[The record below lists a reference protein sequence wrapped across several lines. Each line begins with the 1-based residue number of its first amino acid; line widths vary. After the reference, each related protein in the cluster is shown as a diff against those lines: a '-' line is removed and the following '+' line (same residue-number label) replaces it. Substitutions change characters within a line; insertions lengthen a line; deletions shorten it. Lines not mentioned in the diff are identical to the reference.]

1 MMAKTTEQKKF
12 KISDAELYDLVKGD
26 IDAAEDYFD
35 TNIKPELITRYQL
48 LNGNKDYYRAKFPT
62 LSASSDF
69 TTSDVKDAI
78 EWIMPSIIEVILG
91 AEKIVGVMGR
101 TPEDN
106 PKPMEKLMAYQIKS
120 QNKGYLVIEQ
130 WARDCLEAG
139 LGVIAAPWERVTTT
153 EEIEVVLPEEEF
165 LQMDATKAK
174 KVVDNGDDTYTV
186 TIDNEVREKDQPV
199 LNNLMP
205 GRFIYLPDTDNSG
218 AHVFEA
224 ERGYMLYSD
233 LLKME
238 KAGLIEGVKD
248 VIDPKSASDSEAES
262 IDDLADAI
270 ANYSGQRLAK
280 QSEEPNATKY
290 ITQPG
295 REKILYYKARGKY
308 DVDGDGILEDVDV
321 MVVGNAIVSK
331 EISKFS
337 RSPYFDAFIFEK
349 SYCRWK
355 EGVADLLQDVQ
366 DIKTALIRQ
375 VIINTAL
382 NNDRKT
388 AVDERQTNAL
398 DDLTGGN
405 KCVRVKLSAGQS
417 IKDVIDHF
425 PQHELSHETFSLI
438 ELIQGWSEQK
448 TGVTRYNQ
456 GLDAESLNKTAT
468 GISKIMAASQQ
479 KLRKMTRNFAETGLV
494 PLYSF
499 LVEMNQAM
507 VDKEM
512 VVRLTGEYLTINP
525 DDLKGTLDTE
535 IISNIGLQDSQLT
548 VQNLMIM
555 MSQIIPGL
563 MQMGIANE
571 AGVYQTAKQLI
582 EAMGFTRPE
591 TFIGRSEQDVQA
603 MMQQKDVMSQLPQ
616 LLAGLMQQAG
626 IDPQRAAAVV
636 QGLAMAMQPQQ
647 SPDGNAAQQ
656 GAMQA

>member
-1 MMAKTTEQKKF
+1 MAKTTEQKKF
-12 KISDAELYDLVKGD
+12 KISDEELYDLVKGD

-35 TNIKPELITRYQL
+35 TNIKPEILTRYQL
-48 LNGNKDYYRAKFPT
+48 LNGSKDYYRAKFPT

-153 EEIEVVLPEEEF
+153 EEADIVLPDEQF

-174 KVVDNGDDTYTV
+174 KVIDNNDDTYTV

-199 LNNLMP
+199 LSNLMP

-238 KAGLIEGVKD
+238 KAGLIKGVKD
-248 VIDPKSASDSEAES
+248 VIDPKSASDSEAKS
-262 IDDLADAI
+262 IDDLANAI

-308 DVDGDGILEDVDV
+308 DIDGDGILEDVDV
-321 MVVGNAIVSK
+321 MVVGNSIVSK
-331 EISKFS
+331 EVSKFS

-571 AGVYQTAKQLI
+571 IGVYQTAKQLI
-582 EAMGFTRPE
+582 EAMGFARPE
-591 TFIGRSEQDVQA
+591 TFIGRSEQEMQA

-626 IDPQRAAAVV
+626 IEPQRAAAVV

-647 SPDGNAAQQ
+647 QQPAGNAAQP
-656 GAMQA
+656 GAMA

>member
-1 MMAKTTEQKKF
+1 MAKNVEQKKF
-12 KISDAELYDLVKGD
+12 TISDEELYDLVKGD

-35 TNIKPELITRYQL
+35 TNIKPELLARYQL
-48 LNGNKDYYRAKFPT
+48 LNGNKDYYRAKFPN

-101 TPEDN
+101 TPDDN

-139 LGVIAAPWERVTTT
+139 LGVIAAPWERVTKT
-153 EEIEVVLPEEEF
+153 EEVEVTLTEDEF
-165 LQMDATKAK
+165 LQIDTSKVR
-174 KVVDNGDDTYTV
+174 KVVDNGDSYTV

-199 LNNLMP
+199 LSNLMP
-205 GRFIYLPDTDNSG
+205 GRFIYLPDVDNSG
-218 AHVFEA
+218 SHVFEA

-238 KAGLIEGVKD
+238 KAGLIKGIKD
-248 VIDPKSASDSEAES
+248 VIDPKSASESEAES
-262 IDDLADAI
+262 IDQLADAI
-270 ANYSGQRLAK
+270 ANYSGQRIAK

-321 MVVGNAIVSK
+321 MVVGGSIVSK

-355 EGVADLLQDVQ
+355 EGVADLLQDIQ

-388 AVDERQTNAL
+388 AVDERQENAL
-398 DDLTGGN
+398 NDLAGGN

-425 PQHELSHETFSLI
+425 PQHELSRETFSLI

-535 IISNIGLQDSQLT
+535 IVSNIGLQDSQLT

-571 AGVYQTAKQLI
+571 VGVYQTAKQLI

-591 TFIGRSEQDVQA
+591 TFIGRSEQDIQA
-603 MMQQKDVMSQLPQ
+603 MMQQKDVMNQLPQ
-616 LLAGLMQQAG
+616 LLAGLMKQAG

-636 QGLAMAMQPQQ
+636 QGLAMALQPQQ
-647 SPDGNAAQQ
+647 QQSPGENATQT

>member
-248 VIDPKSASDSEAES
+248 VIDPKSASESEAES

>member
-1 MMAKTTEQKKF
+1 
-12 KISDAELYDLVKGD
+12 
-26 IDAAEDYFD
+26 
-35 TNIKPELITRYQL
+35 
-48 LNGNKDYYRAKFPT
+48 
-62 LSASSDF
+62 
-69 TTSDVKDAI
+69 
-78 EWIMPSIIEVILG
+78 
-91 AEKIVGVMGR
+91 
-101 TPEDN
+101 
-106 PKPMEKLMAYQIKS
+106 
-120 QNKGYLVIEQ
+120 
-130 WARDCLEAG
+130 
-139 LGVIAAPWERVTTT
+139 ERVTRT
-153 EEIEVVLPEEEF
+153 EEVEVELTEEEF
-165 LQMDATKAK
+165 LQIDASKTK
-174 KVVDNGDDTYTV
+174 KVVDNGDTYTV

-218 AHVFEA
+218 DHVFEA

-238 KAGLIEGVKD
+238 KAGLIKGVKD
-248 VIDPKSASDSEAES
+248 IIDPKSSSESEAES

-270 ANYSGQRLAK
+270 ANYSGQRIAK

-308 DVDGDGILEDVDV
+308 DIDGDGILEDVDV

-375 VIINTAL
+375 VIINTAI

-388 AVDERQTNAL
+388 AIDERQTNAL

-425 PQHELSHETFSLI
+425 PQHELSRETFSLI

-507 VDKEM
+507 IDKEM

-535 IISNIGLQDSQLT
+535 IVSNIGLQDSQLT

-603 MMQQKDVMSQLPQ
+603 MMQQKDIMSQLPQ

-626 IDPQRAAAVV
+626 
-636 QGLAMAMQPQQ
+636 
-647 SPDGNAAQQ
+647 
-656 GAMQA
+656 